1 MTFMS
6 FTNIIT
12 LMFIALSF
20 GFAVRQYAD
29 NKKVSLVAF
38 AVTSAFVYMWM
49 QVAHFANWYDHM
61 MWENYGERPEPLI
74 NWGNMSDTVLRAPIY
89 IAGVLL
95 LWALL
100 VRMKET
106 RRKNLASKLLK
117 QVEDS
122 QNDPL
127 TVWEALYK

>member
-61 MWENYGERPEPLI
+61 VWENYGERSEPLI
-74 NWGNMSDTVLRAPIY
+74 SWGNMSDTILRAPIY

-106 RRKNLASKLLK
+106 RRKNQAMKLLA
-117 QVEDS
+117 QVDAQDKES
-122 QNDPL
+122 TL
-127 TVWEALYK
+127 AWHALSH